1 MAGKVGK
8 ALAPWEFAA
17 KNLAER
23 EVRDMKR
30 AMVFGFFA
38 VLVASMALGA
48 GPAFAAE
55 SFTVGWQP
63 YYIDSYTPAIIQE
76 LHLTEKYLPGVNVE
90 YQEGLHTALFAA
102 RVLAGR
108 IQVGYGEANPL
119 NIVCSNR
126 AQGEV
131 REVCCTSNSA
141 AGQRCALLMARMDA
155 PDFKTPLEAMQWLN
169 GKLVASPWGSCADKF
184 MRIAMEKLGIK
195 PADYLNQGI
204 EIIST
209 NLRVKKI
216 DAAAV
221 WEPTASRVGNL
232 AGEGIAKLVA
242 TGAVCGDRDV
252 GMMMMRGEFIDKH
265 PDLAKGWLKCELE
278 AEQFMTNPQNWEKA
292 VAMIAK
298 HAVGMPQRVIWFGLY
313 GEIPKNV
320 GGVNPKTV
328 MPFIVDADLDK
339 YIHDLYTFQVRQK
352 EVSTEA
358 PPANL
363 IDDHLTREV
372 LKEAGLTSPIGQ
384 IEAAPADQNPF
395 KK

>member
-1 MAGKVGK
+1 M
-8 ALAPWEFAA
+8 EFAA
-17 KNLAER
+17 KNLSER

-30 AMVFGFFA
+30 AMVIGFLV
-38 VLVASMALGA
+38 VLVASIAFGA
-48 GPAFAAE
+48 GPSFAAE

-76 LHLTEKYLPGVNVE
+76 LGLTKKYLPGVDVQ

-141 AGQRCALLMARMDA
+141 AGQRCALLMARIDA

-169 GKLVASPWGSCADKF
+169 GKTVASPWGSCADKF

-195 PADYLNQGI
+195 PADYLNQSI

-252 GMMMMRGEFIDKH
+252 GMMMMRGDFIDQH

-278 AEQFMTNPQNWEKA
+278 AEQFMCNPQNREKA
-292 VAMIAK
+292 VEMIAK
-298 HAVGMPQRVIWFGLY
+298 HAVGMPKRAIWFGLY

-339 YIHDLYTFQVRQK
+339 YLHDLYKFQVGQK

-363 IDDHLTREV
+363 IDGHLTLEV

-384 IEAAPADQNPF
+384 IDAAPADQNPF
-395 KK
+395 QK

>member
-1 MAGKVGK
+1 VGA
-8 ALAPWEFAA
+8 ALLSWEFAA
-17 KNLAER
+17 KNLSER
-23 EVRDMKR
+23 EVRGMKR

-38 VLVASMALGA
+38 VLVASLALGA
-48 GPAFAAE
+48 GPVLAEE

-76 LHLTEKYLPGVNVE
+76 LHLTDKYLPGVKVE

-131 REVCCTSNSA
+131 REVVCTSNSP
-141 AGQRCALLMARMDA
+141 GQRCALLLTRLDA
-155 PDFKTPLEAMQWLN
+155 PDFKTPQDAMQWLD
-169 GKLVASPWGSCADKF
+169 GKIVASPWGSCADKF
-184 MRIAMEKLGIK
+184 MRVAMDKGVK
-195 PADYLNQGI
+195 PAQYLNQSI

-209 NLRVKKI
+209 NFKIKKI

-221 WEPTASRVGNL
+221 WEPTASRVGTL
-232 AGEGIAKLVA
+232 AGLGIAKLAA
-242 TGAVCGDRDV
+242 TGEVCGDRDV
-252 GMMMMRGEFIDKH
+252 GMMMMRGDFIDKH

-278 AEQFMTNPQNWEKA
+278 AERFMADPQNWQKA

-298 HAVGMPQRVIWFGLY
+298 HAVGMPERAIWFGLY
-313 GEIPKNV
+313 GLIPQNV

-328 MPFIVDADLDK
+328 MPFVVDAELNN
-339 YIHDLYTFQVRQK
+339 YIHDLYKFQVEHK
-352 EVSTEA
+352 EVSTA
-358 PPANL
+358 TPPANL
-363 IDDHLTREV
+363 IDDHLAVEV

-384 IEAAPADQNPF
+384 INALPADQNPF
-395 KK
+395 KQ

>member
-1 MAGKVGK
+1 
-8 ALAPWEFAA
+8 
-17 KNLAER
+17 
-23 EVRDMKR
+23 MKR

-76 LHLTEKYLPGVNVE
+76 LHLTEKYLPGVDVQ

-108 IQVGYGEANPL
+108 IQVGYGESNPL

-141 AGQRCALLMARMDA
+141 AGQRCALLMARIDA

-169 GKLVASPWGSCADKF
+169 GKTVASPWGSCADKF

-195 PADYLNQGI
+195 PADYLNQSI

-252 GMMMMRGEFIDKH
+252 GMMMMRGDFIDQH

-278 AEQFMTNPQNWEKA
+278 AEQFMTNPQNREKA
-292 VAMIAK
+292 VEMIAK
-298 HAVGMPQRVIWFGLY
+298 HAVGMPKRVIWFGLY

-339 YIHDLYTFQVRQK
+339 YIHDLYKFQVGQK

-358 PPANL
+358 PPGNL

-372 LKEAGLTSPIGQ
+372 LKEAGLTSPIGE
-384 IEAAPADQNPF
+384 IVAAPADQNPF